1 MSDELFYDTNILCYA
16 YDRSEPEKREICRSL
31 VNGIFMGKQR
41 GVISNQ
47 ILVELYN
54 ALTRKLG
61 VEVES
66 ARVIVESFIISTNW
80 QKVDYNH
87 RTVIAAINISRTF
100 KTHFLDTLI
109 AETAKENGIANIL
122 TENVADFANIPG
134 LDIRNPLSK

>member
-1 MSDELFYDTNILCYA
+1 
-16 YDRSEPEKREICRSL
+16 
-31 VNGIFMGKQR
+31 MGKQR

-100 KTHFLDTLI
+100 KTPFLDTLI

-122 TENVADFANIPG
+122 TENVANFANIPG